1 MEKFNISIDNELC
14 LMERYKLTP
23 TELFVVKIILLAQ
36 QENEYEWIQ
45 RFANVHS
52 IRPIIEELQSKEIIL
67 KSWKLPPSGS
77 KLVIEDIPFNKNFI
91 KQFFRASF
99 EMGRELFEIYPQTTS
114 VNGQIFNLRRV
125 SKKFD
130 SLEDAFARYAK
141 YIKYKEETH
150 KQVLE
155 LVKWGI
161 ENGYTF
167 TTLDSFIVDQDWNNL
182 LNVKNGEIVNVNT
195 DAIKMI

>member
-195 DAIKMI
+195 DAVRMI

>member
-1 MEKFNISIDNELC
+1 
-14 LMERYKLTP
+14 
-23 TELFVVKIILLAQ
+23 
-36 QENEYEWIQ
+36 
-45 RFANVHS
+45 
-52 IRPIIEELQSKEIIL
+52 
-67 KSWKLPPSGS
+67 
-77 KLVIEDIPFNKNFI
+77 
-91 KQFFRASF
+91 
-99 EMGRELFEIYPQTTS
+99 MGRELFEVYPQTTS
-114 VNGQIFNLRRV
+114 VKGQIFNLRRI

-150 KQVLE
+150 KQILD

-182 LNVKNGEIVNVNT
+182 LNVKNGDIVNINT
-195 DAIKMI
+195 DAIRMI

>member
-1 MEKFNISIDNELC
+1 
-14 LMERYKLTP
+14 MERYKLTP

-52 IRPIIEELQSKEIIL
+52 LRPIIEELQNKEIIL

-77 KLVIEDIPFNKNFI
+77 RLVIEDIPFNKNFI

-99 EMGRELFEIYPQTTS
+99 EMGRELFEVYPQTTS

-195 DAIKMI
+195 NAVRMI